1 MPRFLP
7 PLKWYCL
14 GLGLVMAACNVFNPS
29 GDGDS
34 GSSVDAQL
42 TYGENFFR
50 EQNYAASV
58 TAFEKAIKLDSTNS
72 MAYYGYA
79 KAVMRKYNVNASSLL
94 KEVSKA
100 QEGNGLPFIGAE
112 NSVITSYLQAT
123 SKARKAL
130 AAMTLR
136 DTLTRWYY
144 YTKDANSKPAL
155 NDSLSVVR
163 IAAIKAYWV
172 RAELPGAKGFYRKSQ
187 FPLSDLKMGSD
198 KVIADFGFIELIY
211 ALTHLRDLNGDD
223 IIDDKDNLLKSLNFS
238 TGDGGFKVENLED
251 IQAQLASD
259 TASRAQLNALIQNV
273 SSGLGSAN
281 AVLGLLGPTLG
292 GQGGGSDTG
301 GLNQQVTQNMD
312 SVINGLG
319 NAVTFYQFGDG
330 KDNDGDGCIDEEIMD
345 SKDNDG
351 DGFTDEDA
359 RIVADDLVDND
370 HNGKI
375 NNAFTKNDP
384 DEGLNPDN
392 TLGYVALS
400 GFVKGPKYTDKAT
413 RISVQADS
421 LDIRSSVELGGFYKD
436 KLAAAK
442 ANVGGCWTNY

>member
-1 MPRFLP
+1 MPRSLA

-14 GLGLVMAACNVFNPS
+14 GLGLVLAACNVFNPS

-42 TYGENFFR
+42 TDGENFFR

-79 KAVMRKYNVNASSLL
+79 KAVMRKYNVNASTLL
-94 KEVSKA
+94 KEVSTA

-112 NSVITSYLQAT
+112 DAVITSYLQAT
-123 SKARKAL
+123 SRARKAL

-144 YTKDANSKPAL
+144 YTKDVNSKPAL

-172 RAELPGAKGFYRKSQ
+172 KAELPGAKGFYKKTQ

-223 IIDDKDNLLKSLNFS
+223 IINDKDNLLKSLNFS

-281 AVLGLLGPTLG
+281 AVLGLLGPALG
-292 GQGGGSDTG
+292 GQGGGSDT

-312 SVINGLG
+312 SVIDGLG

-359 RIVADDLVDND
+359 RIVPDDLVDND

-392 TLGYVALS
+392 TLGYVALP
-400 GFVKGPKYTDKAT
+400 GFVKGPKYTDKAA
-413 RISVQADS
+413 RIAVQADS
-421 LDIRSSVELGGFYKD
+421 LDIRSTVELNGFYKD
-436 KLAAAK
+436 KLTAAK
-442 ANVGGCWTNY
+442 ANVGGCWKNY